1 MWEIASRWAR
11 TSTRPATERCG
22 RRLLLSATLLW
33 SLSASWGCHSDA
45 ERREQA
51 RVANLAAR
59 IDRLRQAANT
69 DKRPLLEAL
78 QAAECVGAEACAL
91 KDLCVRAY
99 QVHQRG
105 LDAVARLKSELGP
118 DQAPAAAQERMRT
131 AQEDFARGRELG
143 EQCAEAQVR
152 AVRKVLM

>member
-11 TSTRPATERCG
+11 PSTRRATDAS
-22 RRLLLSATLLW
+22 RRLGPALLGA
-33 SLSASWGCHSDA
+33 SLAVAIGCHSDA

-59 IDRLRQAANT
+59 IDRLRQAPNG
-69 DKRPLLEAL
+69 DKRPLLDAL
-78 QAAECVGAEACAL
+78 AAAECVGAEACAL

-105 LDAVARLKSELGP
+105 LDAVAVLQR
-118 DQAPAAAQERMRT
+118 QAAADADRASVQEQMRAAEADLT
-131 AQEDFARGRELG
+131 RARELG
-143 EQCAEAQVR
+143 ELCAEAQVR
-152 AVRKVLM
+152 TVRKVLM

>member
-1 MWEIASRWAR
+1 MWETASRWAR
-11 TSTRPATERCG
+11 TSTRRATERS
-22 RRLLLSATLLW
+22 RRLGRGLLLA
-33 SLSASWGCHSDA
+33 SLSLAAGCHSDA

-59 IDRLRQAANT
+59 IDRLRQAANI
-69 DKRPLLEAL
+69 DKQPLLEAL

-105 LDAVARLKSELGP
+105 LEAIARLKREAGSDAERGS
-118 DQAPAAAQERMRT
+118 APERMRT
-131 AQEDFARGRELG
+131 AEGDLARARELG

-152 AVRKVLM
+152 TVRKVLM